1 MELQLKFG
9 LRRGNSLPVNYQY
22 ELSSWIYKVIQ
33 RADHE
38 YSKFLHE
45 KGFSVDGRNFKMF
58 TFSQL
63 DLRPYEISGS
73 QIRLLGKEIS
83 LNIRFLVDSSLE
95 HFIKGLFMEQRFGLG
110 DRNAVIDLEVSSVET
125 IAPPLFKPVMQYQCL
140 SPICVSRK
148 RPDDSAEYMSPKD
161 PGFGALLIQNLRRK
175 AKALVSTTSDK
186 DDFPAGFKFRLL
198 NSPRKKGIHIKANT
212 DQHTQV
218 IGYLF
223 HFELS
228 APAEL
233 HEIGYYAGF
242 GEKNSMGF
250 GTVTRINGWLDE
262 QD

>member
-38 YSKFLHE
+38 YSTFLHE

-63 DLRPYEISGS
+63 DLRPYKISGN
-73 QIRLLGKEIS
+73 QIRLLGKEIL
-83 LNIRFLVDSSLE
+83 LNIRFLIDSSLD
-95 HFIKGLFMEQRFGLG
+95 HFIKGLFMEQCFSLG
-110 DRNAVIDLEVSSVET
+110 DRNTVVDFEVSSVET
-125 IAPPLFKPVMQYQCL
+125 IAPPLFKSVMQYQCL
-140 SPICVSRK
+140 SPICVSRR
-148 RPDDSAEYMSPKD
+148 RPDDSAEYVSPED
-161 PGFGALLIQNLRRK
+161 PGFGALLVQNLQRK
-175 AKALVSTTSDK
+175 AKALVSITGDKEQAASD
-186 DDFPAGFKFRLL
+186 FKFRLL
-198 NSPRKKGIHIKANT
+198 NTPRKKGIHIKADT
-212 DQHTQV
+212 AQHTQV

-228 APAEL
+228 APLEL
-233 HEIGYYAGF
+233 HEIGYFAGF

-250 GTVTRINGWLDE
+250 GTVTRINGWLD
-262 QD
+262 